1 MDTEGKL
8 AEYVKEL
15 LGTHNCITIPGL
27 GSFIYRDSPASAN
40 AFSMEI
46 KPSGRTIFFNNAIV
60 ADDGVLINRIKEQE
74 GLSYN
79 QALGYVNEVAGTIRV
94 GLQSNRS
101 VSFAPLGNFFLNAEG
116 HIFFL
121 PSANLNLSQETYG
134 LPTLKLADNESSK
147 TKEVEEKVTEFVATS
162 QVNEIEYDEA
172 EIVHLDETHHHKSR
186 GIFFKAAAVFVVVT
200 LAAAGIYFGSQFF
213 QSTNKQLK
221 QASVV
226 TAEKPAPVPE
236 IQTEHQVISAPADN
250 IESVTEH
257 LIVIENTA
265 STVSQE
271 EHLKQLTGQHG
282 NFYAL
287 GGMYMDENLAKMEC
301 IQWNKNHVNAAIY
314 KPEGSSLFKVILARF
329 ESEELASNFM
339 ATLPEFTGANVS
351 VRQLDLIK

>member
-1 MDTEGKL
+1 MNTEGKL
-8 AEYVKEL
+8 AKYVKEL

-60 ADDGVLINRIKEQE
+60 ADDGILINRIKEQE

-79 QALGYVNEVAGTIRV
+79 QALGYVNEEAGTIRV

-134 LPTLKLADNESSK
+134 LPTLKLADNESTK
-147 TKEVEEKVTEFVATS
+147 TKEVTEKITEFANAS
-162 QVNEIEYDEA
+162 QGLETDYDEA
-172 EIVHLDETHHHKSR
+172 EIVHLEETHHHKSR

-200 LAAAGIYFGSQFF
+200 MAAAGIYFGSQFF
-213 QSTNKQLK
+213 QSNNKQLK

-226 TAEKPAPVPE
+226 TVKNPEPKAAAPAER
-236 IQTEHQVISAPADN
+236 QVISAPTDN

-257 LIVIENTA
+257 LIVLDNQA
-265 STVSQE
+265 STISPE
-271 EHLKQLTGQHG
+271 AHLQQMTALHG

-287 GGMYMDENLAKMEC
+287 GGMYMDEELAKMEC
-301 IQWNKNHVNAAIY
+301 AQWNKNHINAALY
-314 KPEGSSLFKVILARF
+314 KPEGSSLFKVILGRF
-329 ESEELASNFM
+329 ESEELASTFM
-339 ATLPEFTGANVS
+339 ASLPEFAGANVS